1 MDKLPDDMIESLK
14 NSIKELQKEMA
25 EQAEREKLDPP
36 DRKRIEYPGIRWKPF
51 VKQVWVKGEQFP
63 FAEIAIGWS
72 ASLSEE
78 QEKNLAED
86 CPKGKQTM
94 LISYQFI
101 DELIQD
107 LQKIKSNLNG

>member
-1 MDKLPDDMIESLK
+1 MEMDEKTINMLNDTIRE
-14 NSIKELQKEMA
+14 IQKERA

-36 DRKRIEYPGIRWKPF
+36 DRKRIESPTIRWKPF

-72 ASLSEE
+72 ACLSEE
-78 QEKNLAED
+78 QEKALPED

-94 LISYQFI
+94 LISYDFI

-107 LQKIKSNLNG
+107 LQKIKPNTSG